1 MEKRKDSNETHQKK
15 NRELTSGLS
24 ESSET
29 AWIKALPRPRPELS
43 IQAKSSTN
51 RTTPRT
57 REKSN
62 QEDIFCRAKSKK
74 AESSPTTRA
83 SSSSSLEVFLAVS
96 PMEVRSW
103 NLELRKEQQRS
114 IELHERIEVGFGLGR
129 CLIVRWVWFW
139 GVNRWWCG
147 RGGEKGFESNT
158 LTLVVTI
165 FWSEEFSKRKCV
177 WGFSTRLGFL
187 VYTWHKRNHRERR
200 VLCFL
205 GAFFFLKTFIL
216 GLLIKFY

>member
-1 MEKRKDSNETHQKK
+1 MEKRKNSNETHKKK

-29 AWIKALPRPRPELS
+29 AWINALPRPRPELS

-74 AESSPTTRA
+74 AESSPTTKA
-83 SSSSSLEVFLAVS
+83 SSSSSSSEVFLAVS

-114 IELHERIEVGFGLGR
+114 TELHERIEVGFGVGW
-129 CLIVRWVWFW
+129 CLIVRWVWAL

-158 LTLVVTI
+158 LELVVAI
-165 FWSEEFSKRKCV
+165 FWSEEFTKRKCV
-177 WGFSTRLGFL
+177 WGFST
-187 VYTWHKRNHRERR
+187 
-200 VLCFL
+200 
-205 GAFFFLKTFIL
+205 
-216 GLLIKFY
+216 